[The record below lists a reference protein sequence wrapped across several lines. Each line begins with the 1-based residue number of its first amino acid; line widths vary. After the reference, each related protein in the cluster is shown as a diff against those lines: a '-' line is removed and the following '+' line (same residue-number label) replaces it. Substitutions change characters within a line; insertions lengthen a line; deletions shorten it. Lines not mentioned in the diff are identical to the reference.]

1 MELLFRV
8 IDKRTEFFSFGVAE
22 AVAEKFLHF
31 SFDGTRSIAKHVL
44 EGFVFTVQVGQEVLG
59 SFGRLTMAS
68 RLMISELA
76 AAMVGKLRDKSCK

>member
-59 SFGRLTMAS
+59 SFGQVDDGFQIDDFRTGGCYGW
-68 RLMISELA
+68 EA
-76 AAMVGKLRDKSCK
+76 A